1 MSKTAKTVRTI
12 ISILIFAGA
21 LFLLYLD
28 VTAIFQIVGNKE
40 NGGALYVLVLIAYA
54 IYAIPFVL
62 AILIY
67 QIVMIAKKKIY
78 KLELTASIIAIV
90 AWVLM
95 FLIPL
100 ILQLFV

>member
-1 MSKTAKTVRTI
+1 MSKTAKTIRTI

-28 VTAIFQIVGNKE
+28 VTAIFQIIGNKD
-40 NGGALYVLVLIAYA
+40 NGGALYVLVLVAYA
-54 IYAIPFVL
+54 IYAIPFVV

-67 QIVMIAKKKIY
+67 QIIMIDKKKIY

-95 FLIPL
+95 FLLPH